1 MSVLTVYPSY
11 DGYSY
16 NWTTNPWLTKIA
28 ANGSY
33 YVGDGTS
40 LKMQDDSTT
49 TTTDEWQITLR
60 AFIQF
65 DTSSLGSGA
74 SISAAVLSIY
84 RRLLTDTDGMSPT
97 TGWYSATI
105 TEAKSDYESVGSTLL
120 SSTLNFDDWGAT
132 GYSAFTLNAS
142 GRTYIN
148 QTGNTDLGSRETVY
162 DAGATKPPWV
172 SDTEVRVIGYGTA
185 ETGTTKDPKLV
196 ITYTSGATDVTVE
209 PAVLVTTLSQP
220 APTISATQF
229 ITVEPSVLEL
239 TLSQPAPT
247 VVISGEAVDV
257 TVEPTVLGITL
268 SQPVPTVT
276 GGADI
281 TTEPSVLEL
290 TLSQP
295 DPTVTATE
303 NVTIELTVL
312 GITLSQPAPTVVT
325 TESVTTTPAV
335 LATSLIINAPT
346 VTGTEGVIITPSVLE
361 TNLILNAPT
370 VITEVNTT
378 VTPNVLETVLTT
390 NAPTV
395 IATRSVTAKP
405 GVASLTL
412 SVNAPLVIAAKL
424 ITLPAIT
431 STNHGQEYVIKDT
444 AFTFDNDNVKLIT
457 TGSDTLNKGIE
468 MCLPKEGT
476 SIVVVANNNVKD
488 WEIKSLYYAGLVDIL
503 IKSTTRITTTYTIL
517 VTDDRIFADT
527 DGGAF
532 TVTLPAGVE
541 GQEFRIIN
549 CGSSGNDLT
558 IAPNGAENLTGAN
571 ASKAASDGTVVILTY
586 NATEGW
592 W

>member
-1 MSVLTVYPSY
+1 MSVLTVYPSL
-11 DGYSY
+11 DGASSRGTDGAWSSIVTGNGTYN
-16 NWTTNPWLTKIA
+16 NWTNTAYFILFDTN
-28 ANGSY
+28 
-33 YVGDGTS
+33 
-40 LKMQDDSTT
+40 TT
-49 TTTDEWQITLR
+49 ATTDEWSGLTRGLVR
-60 AFIQF
+60 F

-74 SISAAVLSIY
+74 TISAAVMSVYY
-84 RRLLTDTDGMSPT
+84 RTKGDGAALAPKV
-97 TGWYSATI
+97 GVYGATI
-105 TEAKSDYESVGSTLL
+105 SQANSDFESAGSTLF
-120 SSTLNFDDWGAT
+120 SSEIDYADFSS
-132 GYSAFTLNAS
+132 GYEDFTFNSS
-142 GRTYIN
+142 GRTDIN
-148 QTGNTDLGSRETVY
+148 KTGNSDFSTRDSKYDVPDTAPSWSDSKFSRLFAYPSE
-162 DAGATKPPWV
+162 
-172 SDTEVRVIGYGTA
+172 

>member
-1 MSVLTVYPSY
+1 MSVLTVYPSV
-11 DGYSY
+11 DGQSTVVAASS
-16 NWTTNPWLTKIA
+16 WSILVA
-28 ANGSY
+28 ANGN
-33 YVGDGTS
+33 GGNWTF
-40 LKMQDDSTT
+40 STLNT
-49 TTTDEWQITLR
+49 YRLAASSSSDLWNVLER
-60 AFIQF
+60 GGYKF
-65 DTSSLGSGA
+65 DTSALTSGA
-74 SISAAVLSIY
+74 TISAAVFSVYGQYKEDDLSVTPSLNVYGATIAGASSDY
-84 RRLLTDTDGMSPT
+84 QTSGTTAFATAITYANQSTGAYNDLTLNATGIAAVSKTGDTSFCTRSNYDATDTDPT
-97 TGWYSATI
+97 WSDSNSSNFKVWSSA
-105 TEAKSDYESVGSTLL
+105 K
-120 SSTLNFDDWGAT
+120 
-132 GYSAFTLNAS
+132 
-142 GRTYIN
+142 
-148 QTGNTDLGSRETVY
+148 
-162 DAGATKPPWV
+162 
-172 SDTEVRVIGYGTA
+172 
-185 ETGTTKDPKLV
+185 TGTTNDPKLV
-196 ITYTSGATDVTVE
+196 VTYTASTGGVTVE
-209 PAVLVTTLSQP
+209 PAVLETTLSIP
-220 APTISATQF
+220 APTITATQF